1 MVRQTVVVTFQNLR
15 YLFDSCLPILDKGLR
30 LLDKGLL
37 AVLTSNRSALSE
49 CALVCFPRL

>member
-1 MVRQTVVVTFQNLR
+1 MEGRDGPAIALRERAALEVRQAVEVTFQNLC

-37 AVLTSNRSALSE
+37 
-49 CALVCFPRL
+49 F